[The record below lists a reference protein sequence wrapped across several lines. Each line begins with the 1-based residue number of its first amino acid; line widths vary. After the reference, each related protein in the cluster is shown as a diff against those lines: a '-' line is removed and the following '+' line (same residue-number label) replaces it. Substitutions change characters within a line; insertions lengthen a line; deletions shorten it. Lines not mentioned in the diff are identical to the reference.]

1 MRPDPENLI
10 PREEALARL
19 FARWTPKRETEVVPL
34 AEAAGRVLAKDQFAG
49 YDLPVVRAS
58 AMDGIAVK
66 SERFADGVPDTS
78 AWKPGVDYVRAD
90 TGDDFDDAF
99 DAVIAIENVTVLE
112 NGGIR
117 LPENINAS
125 KGFNIKLR
133 GTDVRRGALLAAKGT
148 VLTALDIA
156 AIGMGGAAVV
166 PVVKKPR
173 VAFLPTGSELVPV
186 GTPLR
191 RGQNFDTNSLLAPQ
205 LLREMGAEPIIHAI
219 VPDDPQQI
227 AAAFNE
233 LMETADIVLVN
244 AGTSKGQ
251 EDYCARLLAERGEV
265 LFHGVAAVPGRP
277 MSMAI
282 VQGKPVVNLSG
293 PTFAA
298 FYSMDWAVRAM
309 VCRALDVPVP
319 RRHTVQAE
327 LIQPLQIPPF
337 FSVMSPIR
345 LEQREDGTY
354 TAAPLPLRGPKSVG
368 AAAALTADAV
378 YVSKLGEKAH
388 AAGETIEAE
397 LLRHA
402 NVKKNIQN
410 FDACELQ
417 EKTTK

>member
-1 MRPDPENLI
+1 MRPDLENLI
-10 PREEALARL
+10 PKEEALIRL
-19 FARWTPKRETEVVPL
+19 FARWTPKQETEVVPL

-58 AMDGIAVK
+58 TMDGIAVK
-66 SERFADGVPDTS
+66 SVRFTDGVPDTS
-78 AWKPGVDYVRAD
+78 DWKLGIDYVRAD

-99 DAVIAIENVTVLE
+99 DAVIAIENVTFLE

-117 LPENINAS
+117 LPEKINAS
-125 KGFNIKLR
+125 KGFNVKPR
-133 GTDVRRGALLAAKGT
+133 GADVRKGALLVPQGT

-156 AIGMGGAAVV
+156 AIGMGGADVV

-186 GTPLR
+186 GTPLQ

-205 LLREMGAEPIIHAI
+205 LLQEMGAEPIVHTI
-219 VPDDPQQI
+219 VPDDPKQI
-227 AAAFNE
+227 AAAFDE
-233 LMETADIVLVN
+233 LLETADIVLVN

-309 VCRALDVPVP
+309 VCRALDIPVPV
-319 RRHTVQAE
+319 RYTVRAE
-327 LIQPLQIPPF
+327 LAMPLQLPSF
-337 FSVMSPIR
+337 FSVMSSIR

-354 TAAPLPLRGPKSVG
+354 TATPLPLRGPKSVG
-368 AAAALTADAV
+368 TAAALTTDAV

-388 AAGETIEAE
+388 AAGEMIEVE
-397 LLRHA
+397 LLR
-402 NVKKNIQN
+402 
-410 FDACELQ
+410 
-417 EKTTK
+417 